1 MSCSFCASG
10 RPTVLVFQIRS
21 ALELVDLKKPNL
33 LLSWTCGDE
42 ECQLELMTTE
52 AIDLRLW
59 SDIRDFSSIYWGRL
73 HRFMSVSRTLSLLFE
88 GRTWT
93 QSKVT
98 SETMAPP
105 ANMVPKYENMIWFP
119 SAHMSCIA
127 TEFLQSAA
135 CSQKRC
141 LMLHDWTQ
149 RHTGQNRSSTLS
161 VVLWMTVPSA
171 RLLLLSPSE

>member
-141 LMLHDWTQ
+141 LMRTW
-149 RHTGQNRSSTLS
+149 GWCLS
-161 VVLWMTVPSA
+161 CQTIFN
-171 RLLLLSPSE
+171 SPSFSPHLQRTPAIRKSNGLQGS